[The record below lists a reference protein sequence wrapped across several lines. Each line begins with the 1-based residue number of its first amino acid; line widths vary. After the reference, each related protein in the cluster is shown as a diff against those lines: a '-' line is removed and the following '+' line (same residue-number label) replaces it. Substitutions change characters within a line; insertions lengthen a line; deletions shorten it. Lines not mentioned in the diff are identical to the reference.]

1 MGKVNFLRRF
11 IAAFVEIVRCI
22 TNMLGKD
29 KEIKWRPKEKKSF
42 EYINKAIYESLVLE
56 SPDFSKCFLIFSFA
70 SEHTVVGVLL
80 QKNHEGNEK
89 PIEFYIKTLR
99 DSPLKYNILDKKT
112 YALVQALKYLQVY
125 IL

>member
-1 MGKVNFLRRF
+1 MGRDNFLRRF
-11 IAAFVEIVRCI
+11 IVSFAEIVRCI

-29 KEIKWRPKEKKSF
+29 KEIKWIPKEKKSF

-89 PIEFYIKTLR
+89 PIDFYNKTLR
-99 DSPLKYNILDKKT
+99 DAPLKYKILDKHV
-112 YALVQALKYLQVY
+112 YALVQALKEF
-125 IL
+125 